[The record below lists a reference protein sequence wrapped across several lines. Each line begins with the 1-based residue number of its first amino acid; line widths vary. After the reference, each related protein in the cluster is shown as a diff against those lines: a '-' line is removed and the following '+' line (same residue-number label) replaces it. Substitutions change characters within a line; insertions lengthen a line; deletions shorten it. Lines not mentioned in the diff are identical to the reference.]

1 MQKYHWAWPVSLS
14 LPPSILVSAEVSV
27 YNSDFNDKI
36 GSFSTKHFYW
46 AKLMKEHV
54 LKQENDDNDYDKI
67 IDRFFSGCQDNN
79 SNYVATGSLDHKI
92 LKCPFIQVFT
102 HPKEK
107 LNDHQVPLYVF
118 FKGNPCPAHQ
128 P

>member
-1 MQKYHWAWPVSLS
+1 
-14 LPPSILVSAEVSV
+14 
-27 YNSDFNDKI
+27 
-36 GSFSTKHFYW
+36 
-46 AKLMKEHV
+46 MKEHV

-128 P
+128 PWPSLSTVTSSAVTFAKVDTSATTTQANNQHLMIKPSYSSLVLIW